1 MDRYS
6 AQISPSAQIAEN
18 VCYQTLLERIF
29 EYTLRSALARAND
42 RHDWEQDQLRR
53 RGLGA
58 IELLHNGRAV
68 WQDRGAFEQF
78 LSDETRTGT
87 IAQFERDNELN
98 AELLE
103 RVDRDLRECWRRA
116 GYMVSDL
123 CSDMKKLFAELE
135 SEEADRARGADEAF
149 VAEVLR
155 AGAGVRDSEA

>member
-6 AQISPSAQIAEN
+6 AQISPSAHIAEN
-18 VCYQTLLERIF
+18 VSYETLLERIL

-42 RHDWEQDQLRR
+42 RHDWEQDQLRC
-53 RGLGA
+53 RGLRV
-58 IELLHNGRAV
+58 IELFHNGRAV
-68 WQDRGAFEQF
+68 WQDRAAFEEF

-87 IAQFERDNELN
+87 IVQFERDNEVN
-98 AELLE
+98 VELLE
-103 RVDRDLRECWRRA
+103 RVERDLRERWRCA

-135 SEEADRARGADEAF
+135 ADGADRERGATEAF

-155 AGAGVRDSEA
+155 AGAGVNGSTA